1 MMDETDIRE
10 HWLLNALEDDG
21 KHIIDNVGCVVDA
34 SAFDRLNLSPTPTE
48 ESSLIDE
55 DLDMEDIPSS
65 SLQANDCNDAG
76 DASTSAAASPMIK
89 TEHQTEPATI
99 EQRGDDE
106 SNSGGDD
113 ADNSEDKKK
122 KDDNNNERISSDNE
136 EGTGIPTKFDVL
148 CGQSRICASH
158 IGNKRFQVVLDM
170 YATRYESATSKQ
182 EKMALTKEIVG
193 CITTSGGR
201 FLKYKDGMWQEI
213 STVMAR
219 DKVSHALRTKN
230 ASWKKQQEEQVK
242 QRKASGK
249 ATTTGGKPKRAMST
263 SAAISS
269 VAAAAAAKDDASK
282 RKTHRR
288 RSSAPVAA
296 AAVARRRRS
305 STSIFKSLSE
315 GGSFDGNDSSSSN
328 IMDSLLSK
336 QREIFASL
344 TKTSDKDGNSVHP
357 LKKWFLMTRQN
368 SMKVN
373 VRDQYRS

>member
-1 MMDETDIRE
+1 
-10 HWLLNALEDDG
+10 
-21 KHIIDNVGCVVDA
+21 
-34 SAFDRLNLSPTPTE
+34 
-48 ESSLIDE
+48 
-55 DLDMEDIPSS
+55 
-65 SLQANDCNDAG
+65 
-76 DASTSAAASPMIK
+76 
-89 TEHQTEPATI
+89 
-99 EQRGDDE
+99 
-106 SNSGGDD
+106 
-113 ADNSEDKKK
+113 
-122 KDDNNNERISSDNE
+122 
-136 EGTGIPTKFDVL
+136 
-148 CGQSRICASH
+148 
-158 IGNKRFQVVLDM
+158 M

-357 LKKWFLMTRQN
+357 LKK
-368 SMKVN
+368 
-373 VRDQYRS
+373 